1 MWGVYGELESVEVPV
16 NTLIDKN
23 VTHWQCA
30 VSKNLMEIFMINV
43 LKIITFVVV
52 C

>member
-1 MWGVYGELESVEVPV
+1 MWGVYGELESVKVPV

-23 VTHWQCA
+23 VTHWQCG
-30 VSKNLMEIFMINV
+30 VSKNLMKIFVINV
-43 LKIITFVVV
+43 LKIITFVV